1 MAKGKYQ
8 EWQTPERL
16 ALLEGWAR
24 DGLTDEQIAHN
35 IGIRRP
41 TLYDWKKKYSDISDA
56 LKKGKEIVDQMV
68 AGSLIRRALGMTV
81 TNTTYKMVPLRD
93 DVLEAKRAHW
103 RKGYQLDH
111 PELTREQLV
120 QASVEHVPTYE
131 RIPILVNENE
141 LAPDTSAQIFWLK
154 NRKPELF
161 RDQAFKGLNEAQARK
176 AAAEADIAEAK
187 ANDIKQAANE
197 GGAMIVDD
205 VPNGEDQENSDQD
218 D

>member
-1 MAKGKYQ
+1 MARGKYQ

-187 ANDIKQAANE
+187 AKDIKQAAKQ
-197 GGAMIVDD
+197 GGAIIVDD
-205 VPNGEDQENSDQD
+205 IPEDSQATDDQD
-218 D
+218 Q

>member
-1 MAKGKYQ
+1 MARGKYQ

-103 RKGYQLDH
+103 RKDYQLDH

-187 ANDIKQAANE
+187 AKDIKQAAKQ
-197 GGAMIVDD
+197 GGAIIVDD
-205 VPNGEDQENSDQD
+205 IPDGQATDDQN
-218 D
+218 

>member
-1 MAKGKYQ
+1 MARGKYQ

-187 ANDIKQAANE
+187 ANDIKRAANE
-197 GGAMIVDD
+197 GGAIIVDD
-205 VPNGEDQENSDQD
+205 IPDGQATDDQN
-218 D
+218 

>member
-35 IGIRRP
+35 IGVRRE
-41 TLYDWKKKYSDISDA
+41 TLYAWKKAHPNISNA

-68 AGSLIRRALGMTV
+68 AGSLIKRALGMTV
-81 TNTTYKMVPLRD
+81 TNTTYKMVPLRE
-93 DVLEAKRAHW
+93 DVLEARRTRW
-103 RKGYQLDH
+103 QNEYQLDH

-187 ANDIKQAANE
+187 ANDIKRAANA
-197 GGAMIVDD
+197 GGATIVDD
-205 VPNGEDQENSDQD
+205 IPNEDAEDTDSDD
-218 D
+218 

>member
-1 MAKGKYQ
+1 MARGKYQ

-176 AAAEADIAEAK
+176 AKAEAEIAEAK
-187 ANDIKQAANE
+187 AKDIQQAANA
-197 GGAMIVDD
+197 GGAIIVDD
-205 VPNGEDQENSDQD
+205 VPNEAAEDSDPD

>member
-1 MAKGKYQ
+1 MARGKYQ

-56 LKKGKEIVDQMV
+56 LKKGKENVDQMV

-187 ANDIKQAANE
+187 ANDIKRAANE
-197 GGAMIVDD
+197 GGAIIVDD
-205 VPNGEDQENSDQD
+205 IPDGQATDDQN
-218 D
+218 

>member
-68 AGSLIRRALGMTV
+68 AGSLIKRALGMTV
-81 TNTTYKMVPLRD
+81 TNTTYKMVPLRE
-93 DVLEAKRAHW
+93 DVLEARRTRW
-103 RKGYQLDH
+103 RNEYQLDH
-111 PELTREQLV
+111 PDLTRKQLV
-120 QASVEHVPTYE
+120 QASIENVPTYE
-131 RIPILVNENE
+131 KIPIMVNENE

-161 RDQAFKGLNEAQARK
+161 RDQAFKQLNEAQAEKVAEEVRK
-176 AAAEADIAEAK
+176 SKAEADIMEAK
-187 ANDIKQAANE
+187 AKLLTDA
-197 GGAMIVDD
+197 GAQDRTVIVDD
-205 VPNGEDQENSDQD
+205 VPEDD
-218 D
+218 

>member
-35 IGIRRP
+35 IGVRRE
-41 TLYDWKKKYSDISDA
+41 TLYAWKKAHPNISNA

-81 TNTTYKMVPLRD
+81 TNTTYKMVPLRE
-93 DVLEAKRAHW
+93 DVLEARRTRW
-103 RKGYQLDH
+103 RNEYQLDH
-111 PELTREQLV
+111 PELTRKQLV
-120 QASVEHVPTYE
+120 QASIENVPTYE
-131 RIPILVNENE
+131 KIPIIVNENE

-176 AAAEADIAEAK
+176 AKAEAEIAEAK
-187 ANDIKQAANE
+187 AKRETSEDTSNITINIKPIQQGGDDDGAN
-197 GGAMIVDD
+197 
-205 VPNGEDQENSDQD
+205 
-218 D
+218 

>member
-1 MAKGKYQ
+1 MAHGKYQ

-103 RKGYQLDH
+103 RKGYQLNH

-187 ANDIKQAANE
+187 AKDIKQAAE
-197 GGAMIVDD
+197 QGGAIIVDD
-205 VPNGEDQENSDQD
+205 IPDDQATDDQN
-218 D
+218 